1 MLSDADF
8 RKEFG
13 KHIGIYPFKEENIE
27 GGSIYLTASQYA
39 WSRNAQKSILSSDG
53 KTIAIDPHDT
63 AIILTEESI
72 SLDMTVTGICL
83 ERVSFPTKALLS
95 PSSPIKPGWTGRL
108 LIALYNDSDD
118 VVKIAVGDQIVVV
131 MLFKLKK
138 AATLG
143 DEKGGGSRA
152 DLLLS
157 LGIQISQ
164 EARKKLV
171 ERKYID
177 RNTLLEEMK
186 KSDSFQYFIKRKKW
200 DTSVAV
206 ISLLAVLAIIEA
218 GFMIYLTVNQHSIQ
232 LLSMFF
238 TATTSALVALYA
250 KKVS

>member
-1 MLSDADF
+1 M
-8 RKEFG
+8 
-13 KHIGIYPFKEENIE
+13 
-27 GGSIYLTASQYA
+27 
-39 WSRNAQKSILSSDG
+39 
-53 KTIAIDPHDT
+53 
-63 AIILTEESI
+63 
-72 SLDMTVTGICL
+72 
-83 ERVSFPTKALLS
+83 
-95 PSSPIKPGWTGRL
+95 
-108 LIALYNDSDD
+108 IALYNDSDD

-138 AATLG
+138 SATLG

-177 RNTLLEEMK
+177 RNTLLEEMR
-186 KSDSFQYFIKRKKW
+186 KSDSFQDFIKRKKW
-200 DTSVAV
+200 DTSVAI
-206 ISLLAVLAIIEA
+206 ISLLAVFSVLEA
-218 GFMIYLTVNQHSIQ
+218 GSMIYLTINQYSIQ